1 MEFIFKT
8 VSVALAL
15 SGLYFIWKGDFD
27 GVFVS
32 LALSA
37 CSVLLIM
44 RFRAK
49 QRLALRKD
57 N

>member
-8 VSVALAL
+8 ISVALAL